1 MPPNCSPNRVRLREK
16 CSNLAGNVL
25 KNGTTLSQNGI
36 YTVYDG
42 KTFCIQ
48 ILDAD
53 EDLSLKF
60 KFDKI
65 PSNDDSTEIVQTDIN
80 ENSNSHN
87 SAKNENFSDESINEN
102 ILRLYAEKC
111 LKMKNAKVVINDSNS
126 NSNSSDNN
134 DNSDIMNNNEKN
146 DNKNNNGG
154 VNNKEENDTVTTM
167 TTVHRIPDSDAPLQN
182 IPTVLLQVQH
192 WCRRTFTVEEKIEI
206 FVRQDETV
214 KSLSKRLSV
223 YYKIPYLFLRIL
235 FAPVNHEIYLCELP
249 SNRPTKYSSRIWF
262 DGSADSRKLSEL
274 CDVRLDDGDVLILQ
288 NIREPL
294 RELTEMEITSV
305 RKKSQVSN
313 YYGYTPS
320 VTTSTSTS
328 TSTAT
333 CAIADYNS
341 QNMKSSYSN
350 FENSTYTTAVQYG
363 VKNKKKENGI
373 RIKTHKDRMK
383 ESNKENETTKEK
395 PHKILTLTHD
405 PQNIPSHKEDSDFN
419 SSEGKK
425 STEIINLNE
434 EKSKF
439 TSSIEDEKNYTDINM
454 IGYDDEKKR
463 NENSLGGIQDQDSEP
478 FLGTDDEAKKMG
490 FDLFL
495 D

>member
-1 MPPNCSPNRVRLREK
+1 M
-16 CSNLAGNVL
+16 

-60 KFDKI
+60 KYDKI
-65 PSNDDSTEIVQTDIN
+65 SSNDDNTEMIQNDIS
-80 ENSNSHN
+80 ENSMNSV
-87 SAKNENFSDESINEN
+87 KNEQFSNESTNEN

-111 LKMKNAKVVINDSNS
+111 LKMKNEKLVINDSSS
-126 NSNSSDNN
+126 NDNDDNDSKNDKN
-134 DNSDIMNNNEKN
+134 DNSG
-146 DNKNNNGG
+146 DNKRE
-154 VNNKEENDTVTTM
+154 KNDTVTNV
-167 TTVHRIPDSDAPLQN
+167 TTVHRIPDSEAPLQN
-182 IPTVLLQVQH
+182 IPTVLLQVQL
-192 WCRRTFTVEEKIEI
+192 WCRRTFTVEDKIEI

-214 KSLSKRLSV
+214 KSLSKRISV
-223 YYKIPYLFLRIL
+223 YYKIPHLFLRIL
-235 FAPVNHEIYLCELP
+235 FAPVNNEIYLCELP

-262 DGSADSRKLSEL
+262 DGSVDSRKLSEL

-305 RKKSQVSN
+305 KKKSQVSN

-320 VTTSTSTS
+320 VTTSTSTAS
-328 TSTAT
+328 
-333 CAIADYNS
+333 CAIAEYNS
-341 QNMKSSYSN
+341 QNTKSSYSN
-350 FENSTYTTAVQYG
+350 FENSTYTTAVQYPM
-363 VKNKKKENGI
+363 KNKKKENGI

-383 ESNKENETTKEK
+383 ESNKESETTKETKEK
-395 PHKILTLTHD
+395 PHKILTVTHD
-405 PQNIPSHKEDSDFN
+405 PQNILLLKEDSDFN
-419 SSEGKK
+419 SSEEKK
-425 STEIINLNE
+425 SAEIIILNE
-434 EKSKF
+434 EKSDSTTLIK
-439 TSSIEDEKNYTDINM
+439 DEKNYTDMNM
-454 IGYDDEKKR
+454 SGYDDEKKG
-463 NENSLGGIQDQDSEP
+463 NEILLGRIQDQDSEP